1 MPAAT
6 GLALVPICI
15 GQHCGR
21 YGSQPRF
28 LVCGKQREQLAP
40 DIGKLC
46 RVLRYQRTIGLAY
59 LSNSTRVIRII
70 GLHVPQLALVGI
82 NLLAQ
87 TLHAGIRS
95 RDDGFDGQLLFVG
108 QTELLEYLFEP
119 PRFARMNAT
128 SARRCSQDDAGLAPA
143 PGG

>member
-6 GLALVPICI
+6 GLALVPIWI
-15 GQHCGR
+15 GKHCGR
-21 YGSQPRF
+21 YDRQPRF

-40 DIGKLC
+40 DIGKL
-46 RVLRYQRTIGLAY
+46 RRTLRYQRTIGLAY

-87 TLHAGIRS
+87 TLHAGTRS

-108 QTELLEYLFEP
+108 QTEHSTT
-119 PRFARMNAT
+119 ANNAHALSFIIRT
-128 SARRCSQDDAGLAPA
+128 PKCRVESPLRQSKILR
-143 PGG
+143 